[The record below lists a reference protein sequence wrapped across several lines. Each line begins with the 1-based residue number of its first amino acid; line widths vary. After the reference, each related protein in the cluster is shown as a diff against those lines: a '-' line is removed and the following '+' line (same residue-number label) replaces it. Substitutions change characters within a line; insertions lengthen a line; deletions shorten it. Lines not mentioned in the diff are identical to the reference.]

1 MSAARGDFTTSL
13 VCFLFMLWKVAMAG
27 GGEEETKTAAS
38 PRRGVSTPQKQ
49 GSRAPSRG
57 GGKRGSH
64 DDVHNNNP
72 YELDTSLLASPPRA
86 GFGYSGA
93 SGQSPAK
100 FPLTSLA
107 AQQGVPTLSYGPPP
121 QGAPP
126 PDSDAAMHGAVWQPA
141 ALDQGGASLKQ
152 RVDA

>member
-1 MSAARGDFTTSL
+1 MATSS
-13 VCFLFMLWKVAMAG
+13 VFSCVHFSTIEKVAMAG
-27 GGEEETKTAAS
+27 GGEEETKVGIS
-38 PRRGVSTPQKQ
+38 PRCGVSTPQNN
-49 GSRAPSRG
+49 GSRTASRG
-57 GGKRGSH
+57 RGRGAR
-64 DDVHNNNP
+64 DDIHNNNP
-72 YELDTSLLASPPRA
+72 YELDTSILVSPPRA
-86 GFGYSGA
+86 GLGYSGE

-107 AQQGVPTLSYGPPP
+107 SQQGVASLSYGPPP

-126 PDSDAAMHGAVWQPA
+126 PDSDEAMTSAIWQSA